1 MKAVTKWPAV
11 AYDWRKK
18 SLEKKILLIAGLLW
32 CSAIV
37 SAQAVNA
44 TESEIARGEK
54 VSIAFR
60 DPGRPGTVRLNA
72 VHGSITVK
80 AYAGK
85 EVIVSK
91 ESRSAK
97 ELESDPDR
105 ELPAAAKGLRRLN
118 ATGGAIEL
126 EEENNVVTI
135 SLGWRTRG
143 ENLLIQVPVK
153 TNLKLSSVN
162 GKTLSVEGVE
172 GELELSSTN
181 GSVMLS
187 DVAGSVV
194 AHSINGKVVAK
205 IRRIDGDKPMSFSS
219 MNGVVDVTLPAAT
232 KANFKIQSNN
242 GEVFTDFEV
251 LIKPTAATAEKT
263 QTAKGK
269 NHVRMESMTQGSI
282 NGGGPEYSFRNYNG
296 NIFIRK
302 AN

>member
-1 MKAVTKWPAV
+1 METK
-11 AYDWRKK
+11 Y
-18 SLEKKILLIAGLLW
+18 LLAACLLGG
-32 CSAIV
+32 SAIV
-37 SAQAVNA
+37 NAQTVNA

-60 DPGRPGTVRLNA
+60 DPGRPGTVCLNA
-72 VHGSITVK
+72 VRGSITVK

-85 EVIVSK
+85 EVVVSK

-97 ELESDPDR
+97 DLESDPDR

-118 ATGGAIEL
+118 ATGRAIEL

-181 GSVMLS
+181 GSVMLN
-187 DVAGSVV
+187 DVAGSIV

-205 IRRIDGDKPMSFSS
+205 IKRIDGDKPMSFSS
-219 MNGVVDVTLPAAT
+219 MNGAVDVTLPAAT
-232 KANFKIQSNN
+232 KANLKIQSNN

-251 LIKPTAATAEKT
+251 RVQPAGTKAEKV
-263 QTAKGK
+263 QTATGK
-269 NHVRMESMTQGSI
+269 NQVRMEAMTKGSI